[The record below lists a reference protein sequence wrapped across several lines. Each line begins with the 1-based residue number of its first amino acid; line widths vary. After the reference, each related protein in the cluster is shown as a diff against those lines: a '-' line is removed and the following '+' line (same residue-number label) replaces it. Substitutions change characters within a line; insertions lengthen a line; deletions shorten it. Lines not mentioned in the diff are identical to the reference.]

1 MISSL
6 ENIYQKM
13 TPANNATTP
22 AVTPPGPAARDQ
34 IGSDVAHELNN
45 ILTIVRGYADRLL
58 TKHGENP
65 AMKAELKLVVDNARR
80 AENVVREASLA
91 TRRAAGLQ
99 NSLAVR

>member
-1 MISSL
+1 
-6 ENIYQKM
+6 M

-22 AVTPPGPAARDQ
+22 VASTGPAARDQ

>member
-13 TPANNATTP
+13 TPVSSATTTGSQP
-22 AVTPPGPAARDQ
+22 ALAARDQ
-34 IGSDVAHELNN
+34 IGGDVAHELNN
-45 ILTIVRGYADRLL
+45 ILTIVRGYADRLVS
-58 TKHGENP
+58 KHGDNP
-65 AMKAELKLVVDNARR
+65 AMRTELKLISDNARR